1 MTHVRLSDS
10 SKAALRD
17 LTPLSQEDFREVQ
30 SVLTDAAREQSEI
43 RASYHVAIQSK
54 MTYDLTVALRK
65 MDETSAALSSRLVFL
80 TWILVG
86 LTLVLAVEAI
96 KHLATLR

>member
-1 MTHVRLSDS
+1 MTHARLSDS

-17 LTPLSQEDFREVQ
+17 LSPLSQEDFREVQ
-30 SVLTDAAREQSEI
+30 SVLTDPAREQSEI

>member
-1 MTHVRLSDS
+1 MTHARLSDS

-17 LTPLSQEDFREVQ
+17 LSPLSQEGFREVQ
-30 SVLTDAAREQSEI
+30 SVLTDPAREQSEI

-65 MDETSAALSSRLVFL
+65 MDETSAALSRRLVFL